1 MTTTLRFFKLDNRW
15 YADVPNHTLDSGTG
29 NVIIEMANRPT
40 GRDICHLRMLNHN
53 QWGATYSVNG
63 VDLGVPTLWICNVT
77 HDVFGEHPRDIYI
90 QSIR

>member
-1 MTTTLRFFKLDNRW
+1 MKAQVNTKAVTNIW
-15 YADVPNHTLDSGTG
+15 YADVPNQSHS
-29 NVIIEMANRPT
+29 PT

-63 VDLGVPTLWICNVT
+63 VNLGVQTLWICNVT
-77 HDVFGEHPRDIYI
+77 HDVLGGHPKDIYI